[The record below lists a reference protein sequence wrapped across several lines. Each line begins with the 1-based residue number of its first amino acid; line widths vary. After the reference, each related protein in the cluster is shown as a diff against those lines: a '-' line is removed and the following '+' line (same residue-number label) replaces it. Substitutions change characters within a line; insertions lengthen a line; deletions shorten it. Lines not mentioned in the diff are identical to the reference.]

1 MKYWMYEIAKLFN
14 GGYDKTNFNE
24 KTNGDNHMNLNDY
37 KPFLHR

>member
-1 MKYWMYEIAKLFN
+1 MKLQNYLMAVMIKQ
-14 GGYDKTNFNE
+14 TCVVFNE